1 MNIDIRLLGQM
12 ALLWTFVFLGDQAA
26 AQSCMARHANGSMV
40 PVRER
45 AGPSKFWAHASMDL
59 DGWPAITYGPP
70 YFELPPIMQRLTVL
84 HECAHLVERTSNEF
98 LANCRALS
106 IMRQQGLSAAEE
118 QYIAQFHIQIGPL
131 GPQYGGSGA
140 AFWAK
145 TQQMCKGL

>member
-1 MNIDIRLLGQM
+1 MKIQHRLLAQFAVM
-12 ALLWTFVFLGDQAA
+12 SVIVLLVDQAA
-26 AQSCMARHANGSMV
+26 AQSCVARHANGSMV

-45 AGPSKFWAHASMDL
+45 AGPSMFWAHASMDP

-70 YFELPPIMQRLTVL
+70 YFQLPPIMQRLTVL

-98 LANCRALS
+98 FANCKALS
-106 IMRQQGLSAAEE
+106 IMRQQGLSAEDE

-140 AFWAK
+140 AFWAG
-145 TQQMCKGL
+145 TQQMCQGR